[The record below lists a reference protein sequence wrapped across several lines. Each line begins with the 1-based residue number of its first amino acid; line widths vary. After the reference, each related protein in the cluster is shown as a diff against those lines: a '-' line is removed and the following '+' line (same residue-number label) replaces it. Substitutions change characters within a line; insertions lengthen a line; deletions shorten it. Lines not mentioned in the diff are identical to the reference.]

1 MVVAGGSVV
10 RRSEIAGSP
19 DGRSYSMRTLGLA
32 LLMAA
37 VGGGL
42 GYFQSRIA
50 DFHPE
55 RERFA
60 TVGKLRPAV
69 ISQMNQ
75 SGKQEEGPAEE
86 EPDGPRVTVLNG
98 EMYDFGSMERGV
110 TRSHTFLIKNTGTKP
125 LEILLQRTT
134 CKCTLSTIGKQKLA
148 PGEVTEVTLEWSTK
162 DVPRNQ
168 TTFSQ
173 LAEIETND
181 PDRPILELRVRGE
194 ITEKYRLYPP
204 QLEARELPGT
214 EENRL
219 PVRLFHYGD
228 GAVRVVGSRF
238 EPERYGKYFSVE
250 SEPLSPDALKAMKG
264 ATGGLLLHVVIRPG
278 LPVGPVVGTLFL
290 DLEAGGQKQTVD
302 IPLRLNIVSDIVLAG
317 GPNFDRYR
325 TMLDMRKVSAAEGK
339 TETIFAFVKGPHRQD
354 TKLSVKSVDPADVL
368 EVTIGEPQTLPSGRS
383 IKYTIHFRVP
393 PGAPRTERTGRGS
406 KLAKVVLS
414 STHPTTKEIRIYVR
428 LSVK

>member
-1 MVVAGGSVV
+1 
-10 RRSEIAGSP
+10 
-19 DGRSYSMRTLGLA
+19 MRTLGLV

-42 GYFQSRIA
+42 GYLQSRIA

-60 TVGKLRPAV
+60 TVAKLRPAV
-69 ISQMNQ
+69 ISEMDRAGT
-75 SGKQEEGPAEE
+75 SEPEVEESK
-86 EPDGPRVTVLNG
+86 PDGPRVTVLNG

-194 ITEKYRLYPP
+194 ITEKYRLFPP
-204 QLEARELPGT
+204 QLEARELLGT
-214 EENRL
+214 QENRL
-219 PVRLFHYGD
+219 PMRLFHYGD
-228 GAVRVVGSRF
+228 GAVQVAGSRF
-238 EPERYGKYFSVE
+238 EPERYSEFFSVE
-250 SEPLSPDALKAMKG
+250 SEPLAPEALKATKG
-264 ATGGLLLHVVIRPG
+264 ATGGLLLRVVIRPG
-278 LPVGPVVGTLFL
+278 LPVGPLVGTLFL
-290 DLEAGGQKQTVD
+290 DLESGGQKQTID
-302 IPLRLNIVSDIVLAG
+302 IPMRLNVVSDIVLAG
-317 GPNFDRYR
+317 GPTFDRYR
-325 TMLDMRKVSAAEGK
+325 TLLDMRNVSASEGK
-339 TETIFAFVKGPHRQD
+339 TETVFAFVKGPHRD
-354 TKLSVKSVDPADVL
+354 ETKLSVKSVDPADTL
-368 EVTIGEPQTLPSGRS
+368 EVTIGEPQPLPSGRS
-383 IKYTIHFRVP
+383 IKYTIRFRVP
-393 PGAPRTERTGRGS
+393 PGAPRTERTGSGS
-406 KLAKVVLS
+406 KLAKVILS
-414 STHPTTKEIRIYVR
+414 STHPTTKEIRIFVR